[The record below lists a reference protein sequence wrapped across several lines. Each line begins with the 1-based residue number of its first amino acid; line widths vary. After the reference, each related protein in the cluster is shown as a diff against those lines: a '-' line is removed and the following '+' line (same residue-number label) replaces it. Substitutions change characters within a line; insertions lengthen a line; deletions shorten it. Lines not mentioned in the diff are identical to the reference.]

1 MPETKPVRSSWYH
14 LGKVMRLFAKLVIG
28 ILLFIVLVFIL
39 IQTPP
44 VQNFARKKIQSY
56 LEKKLDTKVSIGKL
70 YIGLPDIISLQNVY
84 IEDRS
89 KDTLLAGSKL
99 KVNIDLFRLL
109 SNVVEI
115 NELQLEGITAKIK
128 RELPDTTYNFQFI
141 VDAFTPAERKPVNT
155 NDSSVMQ
162 VDISSILFNKVHL
175 IYKDVV
181 SGSDMDI
188 DINHFTTKI
197 DKFDPYKFVFS
208 VPDIRLSGVKARV
221 YQSKPIVSDV
231 NSTSKDLSQAAEP
244 ISLNLQFKN
253 VALQNIDLDYRN
265 DVSSFYSKIK
275 IGDLEMDAN
284 KVDLPNRQVDL
295 NSLKIDKTSTALR
308 LGNNPE
314 ARKVVQQV
322 KQDVNSQAQM
332 DWKLKIAKLE
342 LNGNDIQFDDDN
354 KKKQSAGMD
363 YAHLLAK
370 NVNLHAND
378 VSYNKDSIMLSI
390 DKGSMKEK
398 SGFVLNR
405 LEGNILYSAKETY
418 FRNFLLETPGT
429 SIKRDVI
436 LNYPSLETVARDPS
450 ALKMNIDLHQ
460 SRIQVKDI
468 LVFAPQL
475 RSQPAFSNINDTW
488 YLNGRI
494 REIFRTCKL
503 KPCRQVVCRV
513 HRLI

>member
-1 MPETKPVRSSWYH
+1 MPETKPVQSSWYH

-175 IYKDVV
+175 IDKHVV
-181 SGSDMDI
+181 SGSDMYI
-188 DINHFTTKI
+188 DIIHFTTKI

-221 YQSKPIVSDV
+221 YQSKPIVS
-231 NSTSKDLSQAAEP
+231 
-244 ISLNLQFKN
+244 
-253 VALQNIDLDYRN
+253 
-265 DVSSFYSKIK
+265 
-275 IGDLEMDAN
+275 
-284 KVDLPNRQVDL
+284 
-295 NSLKIDKTSTALR
+295 
-308 LGNNPE
+308 
-314 ARKVVQQV
+314 
-322 KQDVNSQAQM
+322 
-332 DWKLKIAKLE
+332 
-342 LNGNDIQFDDDN
+342 
-354 KKKQSAGMD
+354 
-363 YAHLLAK
+363 
-370 NVNLHAND
+370 
-378 VSYNKDSIMLSI
+378 
-390 DKGSMKEK
+390 
-398 SGFVLNR
+398 
-405 LEGNILYSAKETY
+405 
-418 FRNFLLETPGT
+418 
-429 SIKRDVI
+429 
-436 LNYPSLETVARDPS
+436 
-450 ALKMNIDLHQ
+450 
-460 SRIQVKDI
+460 
-468 LVFAPQL
+468 
-475 RSQPAFSNINDTW
+475 
-488 YLNGRI
+488 
-494 REIFRTCKL
+494 
-503 KPCRQVVCRV
+503 
-513 HRLI
+513 